1 MTSTHRHAALR
12 ALVDRHRNAVPE
24 FAHGR
29 LSRDELD
36 RAAGAC
42 CWLAARETGAL
53 ADAWR
58 HLADA
63 LADLATNRDGQ
74 AGACTTPPAS

>member
-12 ALVDRHRNAVPE
+12 QLVDQHRNLIPE
-24 FAHGR
+24 FRHGR

-36 RAAGAC
+36 RAAAAC
-42 CWLAARETGAL
+42 CWLAASETGAL

-58 HLADA
+58 QL
-63 LADLATNRDGQ
+63 
-74 AGACTTPPAS
+74 S